1 MAGELISTENIK
13 LNDAEKLQVQ
23 EIKNSIQLTNSGIM
37 EYGAASQ
44 KKIADFSDN
53 VLEGI
58 KTKDLGEVSDMITGL
73 SSKLKGFSIE
83 EKKGFLG
90 FVKKTQA
97 SVDKLKS
104 RYISA
109 EKNVDHIVE
118 MLQTHQNQLSKDVVM
133 LDKMYDANLE
143 HYRELTF
150 HILAGKEKLKKERET
165 TLAEL
170 QKRATETGLTEDAQ
184 TANDF
189 ANLCER
195 FEKKLFDLELTRTIS
210 TQMAPQIRLVQ
221 NSDVLLSDRIQ
232 STITN
237 TIPLWKNQMVL
248 ALGVAHVN
256 QAVDA
261 QQAVTDVTNELLRK
275 NAETLRQGSVKVA
288 QANERA
294 IVDIETLDYTNKQLI
309 ETFDEILKIQSEGRQ
324 KRAEAEG
331 ELGRIENELREK
343 LVAIAELQ
351 RREYA
356 AGSGKKAS
364 GAELEEIEVVEN

>member
-1 MAGELISTENIK
+1 MAGELLNIDNIK
-13 LNDAEKLQVQ
+13 LDEAEKQQ
-23 EIKNSIQLTNSGIM
+23 IKEIENSIQFTNSSIM

-53 VLEGI
+53 ALEGV
-58 KTKDLGEVSDMITGL
+58 KTKDLGEISNMITGL
-73 SSKLKGFSIE
+73 SSELKGFSIE

-97 SVDKLKS
+97 SLDKLKS
-104 RYISA
+104 RYTSA

-133 LDKMYDANLE
+133 LDKMYDSNLE

-150 HILAGKEKLKKERET
+150 YILAGKEKLKKERET
-165 TLAEL
+165 TLSDL
-170 QKRATETGLTEDAQ
+170 QKKASETGLTEDAQ
-184 TANDF
+184 AANDF

-210 TQMAPQIRLVQ
+210 TQMAPQIRLIQ

-232 STITN
+232 STISN

-248 ALGVAHVN
+248 ALGMAHVN
-256 QAVDA
+256 QAVEA
-261 QQAVTDVTNELLRK
+261 QQAVTDVTNELLKK
-275 NAETLRQGSVKVA
+275 NAETLKQGTVKVA

-309 ETFDEILKIQSEGRQ
+309 ESFDEILKIQSEGRQ
-324 KRAEAEG
+324 KRAEAES

-343 LVAIAELQ
+343 LIAIAEQ
-351 RREYA
+351 QKKEYA
-356 AGSGKKAS
+356 AGPKQEPENK
-364 GAELEEIEVVEN
+364 ELEEVEVVK

>member
-1 MAGELISTENIK
+1 MAGELSSTDNIK
-13 LNDAEKLQVQ
+13 LNDAEKRQVQ

-37 EYGAASQ
+37 EYGSASQ

-73 SSKLKGFSIE
+73 SAKLKGFSIE

-118 MLQTHQNQLSKDVVM
+118 MLQAHQNQLSKDVVM
-133 LDKMYDANLE
+133 LDKMYDANLA

-170 QKRATETGLTEDAQ
+170 QKKATETGLTEDAQ
-184 TANDF
+184 AANDF

-275 NAETLRQGSVKVA
+275 NAETLRQGTVKVA

-309 ETFDEILKIQSEGRQ
+309 DTFDEILKIQSEGRQ

-331 ELGRIENELREK
+331 ELGRIENELKEK
-343 LVAIAELQ
+343 LIAIAQQQ
-351 RREYA
+351 RKEYA
-356 AGSGKKAS
+356 SGSGQKAS
-364 GAELEEIEVVEN
+364 DAEPEEVEVVK